1 MQMGTLVSKTID
13 SPSSLRAKWC
23 PFLSLFERHLAYAL
37 AWSSGI
43 DVFNRAMY
51 VDGTFNVLRSAIFKG
66 GIIFTDAQSFQHM
79 VNPNSFKYKVI
90 SVTKVLQ
97 IRSKTSFGPFNDVLA
112 KIAAVLDP
120 SSCLLALG
128 TWQLPITLALNA
140 LRSNAIPSAATLLS
154 PLLPIAPSVWEDWV
168 AAIAA
173 SKVKPYCAILDPLTG
188 LDVIGLILGVCYY
201 WKGRTTFRSATVN
214 KLT

>member
-1 MQMGTLVSKTID
+1 MHLSINDLCFGG
-13 SPSSLRAKWC
+13 LR
-23 PFLSLFERHLAYAL
+23 
-37 AWSSGI
+37 
-43 DVFNRAMY
+43 
-51 VDGTFNVLRSAIFKG
+51 
-66 GIIFTDAQSFQHM
+66 
-79 VNPNSFKYKVI
+79 
-90 SVTKVLQ
+90 
-97 IRSKTSFGPFNDVLA
+97 IRSETSFGPFNDVLA

-201 WKGRTTFRSATVN
+201 WK
-214 KLT
+214 